1 MHQPESGVRKPEST
15 IIVQAGIELSDHGR
29 SQDQENEHHR
39 RFYHGSRG
47 NGKAVSVTMA
57 PGGPQGCSNQR
68 NDKLSTSECAE
79 GCWRSRRLEALVST
93 GTAWEHLLQRGACR
107 KWVSSVLS
115 CLAAATQSWTYRLS
129 RRMSSC
135 GWMEQQWLKIGCC
148 HGRLFIVAWG
158 MTLRWTMLTTYCA
171 FWQPPA
177 CRKECHS
184 CTRRKTQPL
193 VSEVAPEGSLQ
204 GFQIPY
210 IEGRQPGALNSKR
223 AMQPLLATGLG
234 KRGSIPMWHTNG

>member
-1 MHQPESGVRKPEST
+1 
-15 IIVQAGIELSDHGR
+15 
-29 SQDQENEHHR
+29 
-39 RFYHGSRG
+39 
-47 NGKAVSVTMA
+47 MA

-68 NDKLSTSECAE
+68 NDKLSRSECAE

-115 CLAAATQSWTYRLS
+115 WLAAATQSWTYRLS

-158 MTLRWTMLTTYCA
+158 MTLLWTMLTTYCA
-171 FWQPPA
+171 FGSRQLAERSATHAHAERLNPSSARWHQRAA
-177 CRKECHS
+177 CKASRFPTSKG
-184 CTRRKTQPL
+184 
-193 VSEVAPEGSLQ
+193 GSQ
-204 GFQIPY
+204 A
-210 IEGRQPGALNSKR
+210 R
-223 AMQPLLATGLG
+223 
-234 KRGSIPMWHTNG
+234 